1 MNHPLL
7 SPNLSCFMH
16 FITLEKTHWLFYGPL
31 QLELR
36 SLKRSAQQAI
46 NCP

>member
-7 SPNLSCFMH
+7 STNLSFFIH
-16 FITLEKTHWLFYGPL
+16 FITLEIPHWVFYSTL

-46 NCP
+46 